1 MATTAVL
8 LDLFGWIF
16 ASFGYIFKA
25 SYDKNPTDFK
35 EGASFTCFFVAIAL
49 FLISISICLSLLF

>member
-1 MATTAVL
+1 MITTATL

-16 ASFGYIFKA
+16 VSFEYIFKA

-35 EGASFTCFFVAIAL
+35 EGASLACFFVAIAL
-49 FLISISICLSLLF
+49 FLISIFICLSLLF

>member
-1 MATTAVL
+1 MVTTATL

-16 ASFGYIFKA
+16 VSFGYIFKA

-49 FLISISICLSLLF
+49 FVISIAICITMLF